1 MYQKILPYYWGDI
14 LVLTLYLYNG
24 GYFKLF
30 IIHVSLPEKFSD
42 LQTFL
47 HHYRSLISKNFRSYP
62 FCNY

>member
-1 MYQKILPYYWGDI
+1 MYQKDFTLLLGDI
-14 LVLTLYLYNG
+14 LVWLCTYYNG

-47 HHYRSLISKNFRSYP
+47 PL
-62 FCNY
+62 